1 VRIFYSLILA
11 CCLLGCATKEQ
22 IDAQKLPL
30 TRLSSAQIAKV
41 QLAVRAVLPSAD
53 ARYAFKGYR
62 AGKNPDGT
70 IMVCG
75 WAVGPDNDGFISHHM
90 YSGVLNL
97 RGEVTDVRSQYQGAN
112 IAVRCFN
119 KGIGLQAWQD

>member
-1 VRIFYSLILA
+1 MRIFYALILA

-30 TRLSSAQIAKV
+30 TRLSPAQIATV
-41 QLAVRAVLPSAD
+41 QLAVRAVLPRAD
-53 ARYAFKGYR
+53 GRYSFKGYR

-75 WAVGPDNDGFISHHM
+75 WAAGPDNEGFPSHHV
-90 YSGVLNL
+90 YTGVLNPK
-97 RGEVTDVRSQYQGAN
+97 GEFTGVRSQYQGTSISLA
-112 IAVRCFN
+112 CFI
-119 KGIGLQAWQD
+119 KGIGLQAWED

>member
-30 TRLSSAQIAKV
+30 TRLSPPQMATV
-41 QLAVRAVLPSAD
+41 QLAVRAVLPRSD
-53 ARYAFKGYR
+53 GRYFFKGYR

-75 WAVGPDNDGFISHHM
+75 WATGPDNEGFPSHHV
-90 YSGVLNL
+90 YTGVLSL
-97 RGEVTDVRSQYQGAN
+97 KGEFTNVRSAYQGTGISLA
-112 IAVRCFN
+112 CFI
-119 KGIGLQAWQD
+119 KGVGLQAWED